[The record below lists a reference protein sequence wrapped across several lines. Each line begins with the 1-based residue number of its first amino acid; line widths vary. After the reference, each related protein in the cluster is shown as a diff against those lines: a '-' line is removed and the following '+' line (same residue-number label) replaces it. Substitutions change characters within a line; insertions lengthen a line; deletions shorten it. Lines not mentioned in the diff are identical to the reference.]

1 MILINLITSLNRH
14 KWFLI
19 FGLLAS
25 ILFYHITTF
34 TFGASQLISSNP
46 AIRFLI
52 LYLTI
57 LPFGVL
63 IGLISNLDC
72 SKPIF
77 WYGFLLGV
85 YQFSI
90 ILIIVKISIIYFDI
104 YADFSFAMGAYMFF
118 LFFCFFP
125 MNSIGIFIGNK
136 IRNNFSL

>member
-1 MILINLITSLNRH
+1 MILTNLIISLNRH

-19 FGLLAS
+19 FGFLAS
-25 ILFYHITTF
+25 IIFYSAIET
-34 TFGASQLISSNP
+34 SSSNQLISSNP

-57 LPFGVL
+57 LFFGVL
-63 IGLISNLDC
+63 IGLISNLDS

-77 WYGFLLGV
+77 WYGFLLGI
-85 YQFSI
+85 YQFLI

-104 YADFSFAMGAYMFF
+104 YADFSFAIGANMFF

-125 MNSIGIFIGNK
+125 MNGVGIFIGNK
-136 IRNNFSL
+136 IKNSFLL

>member
-19 FGLLAS
+19 FGFLAS
-25 ILFYHITTF
+25 IIFYSETT
-34 TFGASQLISSNP
+34 TYSSNQLISSNP
-46 AIRFLI
+46 AIGFLI

-57 LPFGVL
+57 LFFGVL
-63 IGLISNLDC
+63 IGLISNLDS

-85 YQFSI
+85 YQFLI

-104 YADFSFAMGAYMFF
+104 YADFSFAIGANMFF

-125 MNSIGIFIGNK
+125 MNSIGIFIGNRIK
-136 IRNNFSL
+136 NNFSL